1 MADPTTP
8 AAQPATPPT
17 PSTSV
22 SPSSQTP
29 QQGGGQ
35 APPPG
40 GQAAPESGRSA
51 AEQATADLAQQ
62 VLENT
67 IDLEK
72 DGDKVIEVI
81 VDGQVRRYKLR
92 DAAKKISLGD
102 AGYKRMEEGAKLKRD
117 AQQQTEALLAALN
130 DLDEDP
136 ERFAASI
143 EVVNRL
149 RQKAGLKRIDFT
161 KVAEG
166 HLARLADLEA
176 MSPEQRRVRELE
188 MEVARLQR
196 QGVDRQRAEEEAR
209 ERAEQEEDHRA
220 AQHAARKF
228 EEDTK
233 RVFGAKGL
241 PHSHAMK
248 ARAAAHLFAGM
259 EAGIDYHLDDVTAK
273 VEEELVGDARAYY
286 GGMEGA
292 RLVEALG
299 KDIVEKV
306 RQELVR
312 QATRG
317 GGTPRVPTVGTPPP
331 APGNGKPAAP
341 QHAYYDSGDPDSWR
355 RARGR

>member
-8 AAQPATPPT
+8 AAQPATPPAAS
-17 PSTSV
+17 PGSP
-22 SPSSQTP
+22 PSSQTP
-29 QQGGGQ
+29 QGGGQ

-40 GQAAPESGRSA
+40 GQVAPEAGRSA
-51 AEQATADLAQQ
+51 AEQQTADLAKQA
-62 VLENT
+62 LEGT
-67 IDLEK
+67 IDLAQDGEK
-72 DGDKVIEVI
+72 IIEVI
-81 VDGQVRRYKLR
+81 VDGQVRRYKLK
-92 DAAKKISLGD
+92 DAVKKVSLGE
-102 AGYKRMEEGAKLKRD
+102 AGYQRMEEGAKLKKE
-117 AQQQTEALLAALN
+117 ATQQTEALLAALN

-149 RQKAGLKRIDFT
+149 RQKAGLKPLDFT

-176 MSPEQRRVRELE
+176 MSPEQRRVRALE

-196 QGVDRQRAEEEAR
+196 QGVERQKAEEEAR
-209 ERAEQEEDHRA
+209 ERAEQEEDYRA
-220 AQHAARKF
+220 AQHAAQRF
-228 EEDTK
+228 EEDTQ
-233 RVFGAKGL
+233 RTFAARGL

-259 EAGIDYHLDDVTAK
+259 EHGVDYHLDDVTAK

-286 GGMEGA
+286 GVMEGA

-306 RQELVR
+306 RAELVR

-317 GGTPRVPTVGTPPP
+317 GGWPRVPTVGVPPP
-331 APGNGKPAAP
+331 SPDNGKAVAP
-341 QHAYYDSGDPDSWR
+341 QRAFYESGDPESWK